1 MASNIFHGLLSI
13 YQDIDLSLTEHQV
26 PPVVHVKQ
34 FDHRSRKVRCTLYQG
49 AAEYQIPEGAVL
61 TYSGT
66 RPDGQLFHYTSEA
79 LENDKVGIVDN
90 RLVITVTDFMTRISG
105 RFPVDLI
112 LIDTDGDVL
121 GSFSFTLYVQ
131 QAAMAN
137 RNLLTAT
144 YAAIAKAFRLGI
156 RRIFTTDD
164 GYLGVESDD
173 GINLGVGSSSD
184 LVDRVE
190 EKMVEA
196 SINSEGVMEFETDD
210 VLGLA
215 FSMDGEGRL
224 IVTYEDTE

>member
-1 MASNIFHGLLSI
+1 
-13 YQDIDLSLTEHQV
+13 
-26 PPVVHVKQ
+26 
-34 FDHRSRKVRCTLYQG
+34 
-49 AAEYQIPEGAVL
+49 
-61 TYSGT
+61 
-66 RPDGQLFHYTSEA
+66 
-79 LENDKVGIVDN
+79 
-90 RLVITVTDFMTRISG
+90 
-105 RFPVDLI
+105 
-112 LIDTDGDVL
+112 
-121 GSFSFTLYVQ
+121 
-131 QAAMAN
+131 MAN